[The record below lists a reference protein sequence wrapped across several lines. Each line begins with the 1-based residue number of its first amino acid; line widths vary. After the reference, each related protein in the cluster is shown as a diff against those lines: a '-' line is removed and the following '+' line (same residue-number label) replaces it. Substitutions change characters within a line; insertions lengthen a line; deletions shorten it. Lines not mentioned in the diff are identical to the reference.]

1 MTMLYREFAPSAA
14 LAPFV
19 ECFWIARSSACRPAA
34 SREILLPDGTTQLIL
49 SFGGSYTRFQHAQAE
64 RGVRVVGSHI
74 VGLRSTGVF
83 IEQEGGEDIFAIR
96 FRAGGLYP
104 FLQIPMSEFVQ
115 CSLALE
121 DAPARLAD
129 ELEERVFDAIT
140 PERRVGVAED
150 LLLRRLRATGAET
163 AARAAYVRH
172 AVRQIYATRGTV
184 SVDALGRELGL
195 GYRTLDRAFSQHV
208 GVPPK
213 RLCRIVRFNH
223 ALLLMQQHNARD
235 VPWIAQEAGYADQP
249 HLIRDFREFT
259 HATPVQFLGRRYG
272 IVEVSRPALERRL
285 SNSFNTDR

>member
-1 MTMLYREFAPSAA
+1 MTIYREFAPSAA

-19 ECFWIARSSACRPAA
+19 ECFWVARSGERTGAT

-49 SFGGSYTRFQHAQAE
+49 SFGGAYRRFQHADAE
-64 RGVRVVGSHI
+64 RGERVAGSH
-74 VGLRSTGVF
+74 VAGLRATGVF

-104 FLQIPMSEFVQ
+104 FLQIPMLELVQ
-115 CSLALE
+115 GNLALE

-129 ELEERVFDAIT
+129 ELEGRVFDAIT
-140 PERRVGVAED
+140 PEQRVAAAEA
-150 LLLRRLRATGAET
+150 LLLRRLRATGAEAET
-163 AARAAYVRH
+163 RAAYVRH
-172 AVRQIYATRGTV
+172 AVGRIYASQGRV
-184 SVDALGRELGL
+184 SIDALSRELGL
-195 GYRTLDRAFSQHV
+195 GYRTLDRAFNQYV

-223 ALLLMQQHNARD
+223 ALLLMQQHGAGD
-235 VPWIAQEAGYADQP
+235 VPWIALEAGYADQP
-249 HLIRDFREFT
+249 HLIRDFREFA
-259 HATPVQFLGRRYG
+259 HATPVPFLERRYR